1 MISFIWEGKQ
11 ESYEKAFESTNKTL
25 QANKEVSINFDT
37 TNNLYIEGDNIDA
50 LKLLEKEYT
59 NKIKMIYIDPPYN
72 TGRKN
77 LTYSDNFRYDKETN
91 DNINWLNMIYPRL
104 LLAKK
109 LLTEDGVIF
118 ISIDDKQFADL
129 KVICDEI
136 FGAYNYIPFI
146 WNKKNQPSGCTTLNK
161 KIDIKTEHVLCYQN
175 NINSNPFKPRKYN
188 KEELIEQGYVLR
200 DEFFDERG
208 AYKLVNLEHTCSVGS
223 FQYISSLDY
232 ELQAPDGTYFKIHKN
247 TIKPMSMR
255 YTWSKKLFDFGLA
268 NGFIEF
274 KKHKDGY
281 WQVFRKN
288 YEKVGIDPKAMKI
301 IHRSAGVAYDNLL
314 LNMTSSIGAADL
326 RKLDMHNFFS
336 SPKPVK
342 LLKHLIN
349 MCTSTNDIVLDFF
362 AGSSTTAHAV
372 LELNKENKTNLSF
385 IMVQKTEECSTT
397 SEAYKNGFKTISAIG
412 LERIKRI
419 GTILK
424 EQCPELDTGFKYY
437 KVI

>member
-25 QANKEVSINFDT
+25 QANKEASINFDT

-50 LKLLEKEYT
+50 LKLLEKEYA

-136 FGAYNYIPFI
+136 FGAYNYTPFI
-146 WNKKNQPSGCTTLNK
+146 WNKKNSPSGCTTLNK
-161 KIDIKTEHVLCYQN
+161 KIDIKTEYILCYQKN
-175 NINSNPFKPRKYN
+175 KNISPF
-188 KEELIEQGYVLR
+188 
-200 DEFFDERG
+200 
-208 AYKLVNLEHTCSVGS
+208 NLEKS
-223 FQYISSLDY
+223 Y
-232 ELQAPDGTYFKIHKN
+232 
-247 TIKPMSMR
+247 
-255 YTWSKKLFDFGLA
+255 
-268 NGFIEF
+268 
-274 KKHKDGY
+274 
-281 WQVFRKN
+281 
-288 YEKVGIDPKAMKI
+288 
-301 IHRSAGVAYDNLL
+301 YDNLL

-385 IMVQKTEECSTT
+385 IMVQKTEECATT